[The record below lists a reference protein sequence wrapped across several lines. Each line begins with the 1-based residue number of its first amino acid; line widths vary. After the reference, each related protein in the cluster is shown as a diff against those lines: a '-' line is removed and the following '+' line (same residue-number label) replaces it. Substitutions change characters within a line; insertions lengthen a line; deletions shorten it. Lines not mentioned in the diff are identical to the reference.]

1 MTNHYLDE
9 EFETDPTA
17 QERRLGRSGK
27 ALVVLIIIALTV
39 ALDQVTKVIA
49 GQQLAS
55 AGRLSY
61 IGDIF
66 RLQYSE
72 NTGAFL
78 SLGANLPPALQF
90 WLFNVLVSVVLG
102 AIFLSIIFS
111 DDNRL
116 PVIIAYGLI
125 IGGGFGNLLD
135 RFLNDGAV
143 IDFMNLG
150 LGWLRTGIFNVAD
163 MAITGGVIFLLVF
176 GLRSRPKA
184 QAEAQEPSP
193 QEVRDAA

>member
-9 EFETDPTA
+9 ELETGPVA

-27 ALVVLIIIALTV
+27 TLVALIIVALTV
-39 ALDQVTKVIA
+39 ALDQVTKAIA

-184 QAEAQEPSP
+184 QEPSP
-193 QEVRDAA
+193 QEVRDVA

>member
-9 EFETDPTA
+9 ELETGPVA

-78 SLGANLPPALQF
+78 SLGANLPPTLQF

-102 AIFLSIIFS
+102 AIFLSIVFS

-184 QAEAQEPSP
+184 QEPSP